1 MKVRLHAVEL
11 GSRANGPGLRA
22 AVWFQGCTLACPG
35 CFNPDTHDAG
45 GGYEADTE
53 SLAGDIAGAGGIEGV
68 SISGGEPFQQP
79 EALEDLLRRLRAT
92 PLSILVFSGYTLE
105 RIRALPRGAE
115 ILANIDVLIAGPYV
129 EARHLGRG
137 LLGSANQ
144 RLHLLTSLY
153 KLTDFAA
160 LPNCEVI
167 LHRDGTVTVSGVAPL
182 SQEVGVRR

>member
-1 MKVRLHAVEL
+1 M
-11 GSRANGPGLRA
+11 RA
-22 AVWFQGCTLACPG
+22 AVWFQGCTLACRG
-35 CFNPDTHDAG
+35 CFNPGTHDAG

-53 SLAGDIAGAGGIEGV
+53 SLAGEIAAAGGVEGV

-105 RIRALPRGAE
+105 RVRALGRGAE
-115 ILANIDVLIAGPYV
+115 MLANIDVLIAGPYV
-129 EARHLGRG
+129 EAQHLGRD

-144 RLHLLTSLY
+144 RLHLLTGSY

-160 LPNCEVI
+160 LPKCEVI
-167 LHRDGTVTVSGVAPL
+167 VHRDGIVTISGIVPMRKEL
-182 SQEVGVRR
+182 GGRS